1 MVDSTDMATPV
12 TRGELRA
19 EFEQFEIRL
28 DQKLDQRLAPLAT
41 KAELE
46 QRLAPLATK
55 AELELWGGALLAR
68 LLERIDGVEQRLL
81 TELARHTRAS
91 YEEMS
96 TQISIIDEKYTD
108 LPPRVSRLETKVFAP
123 KRR

>member
-1 MVDSTDMATPV
+1 VPACRAT
-12 TRGELRA
+12 A
-19 EFEQFEIRL
+19 
-28 DQKLDQRLAPLAT
+28 A
-41 KAELE
+41 
-46 QRLAPLATK
+46 
-55 AELELWGGALLAR
+55 ALLAR

-81 TELARHTRAS
+81 TFEQRLITFEQRLLTELARHTRAN